1 MNYKKII
8 FQQAHDYVEG
18 LLKTPSPAIKYFPQ
32 WYKDQKIF
40 SNGENDILKAEKK
53 GLQMATYKLCIPFID
68 SMSAGYMIELP
79 ADIIVINTSKD
90 GEYTPLIKWA
100 VDFEVLDVLK
110 INALGNYPIP
120 IGFDKNVFRWSA
132 HWHIKTPNDYSL
144 WITHPS
150 HRYDLPFLT
159 INGFVDTDKHPNP
172 IVFPFFIKHGFEGI
186 IKEGTPIAQV
196 VPIKRENWKSFEEK
210 YSEQKNRNILNSV
223 KLNYIRTYK
232 NKYWSRK
239 QYD

>member
-8 FQQAHDYVEG
+8 FQQAYDYVEG
-18 LLKTPSPAIKYFPQ
+18 LFEKPSSAIKYFPQ
-32 WYKDQKIF
+32 WYKDQKTF
-40 SNGENDILKAEKK
+40 SNGENNILKAEKK
-53 GLQMATYKLCIPFID
+53 GLWKGTYKLCIPFID

-79 ADIIVINTSKD
+79 ADILVINTSKN
-90 GEYTPLIKWA
+90 GGYTPGITWN
-100 VDFEVLDVLK
+100 VDFEVLDILK

-120 IGFDKNVFRWSA
+120 TGFDESAFRWKV

-159 INGFVDTDKHPNP
+159 INGFVDTDKHPTP
-172 IVFPFFIKHGFEGI
+172 LILPFFIKHGFEGI

-210 YSEQKNRNILNSV
+210 YSEQKNRNFLNSV
-223 KLNYIRTYK
+223 KLNYIKTYK

-239 QYD
+239 KYE